1 MEVPAAMIGPG
12 GGSGWIMEPLLG
24 NLMMVAALSAQGAA
38 PAPGGA
44 TETVQ
49 VAQVKV
55 VETVN
60 HWSTYVSG
68 EGSERICWAS
78 SRPVKWVA
86 SRKGV
91 RRGGIWLAVS
101 DRPGK
106 NVGNEV
112 NFRAGYPL
120 AEGKPVSLSVGDR
133 KFDMVSRGEDA
144 WSASAAEDGE
154 IVQAFRKGASA
165 TIRGV
170 STRGTK
176 TTDTFSL
183 IGFTATLQQVKES
196 CAR

>member
-1 MEVPAAMIGPG
+1 MEVLAAMIGPG
-12 GGSGWIMEPLLG
+12 GGNGWIMEPLLG
-24 NLMMVAALSAQGAA
+24 SLMMVAALSAQGTD

-49 VAQVKV
+49 VAQVKL

-60 HWSTYVSG
+60 HWSTYVS

-101 DRPGK
+101 DWPGR
-106 NVGNEV
+106 NVSDEI

-120 AEGKPVSLSVGDR
+120 AKGKPISLSVGGR
-133 KFDMVSRGEDA
+133 KFDMVSKGENA
-144 WSASAAEDGE
+144 WSISAAKDGE

-183 IGFTATLQQVKES
+183 IGFTAALQQVKES

>member
-12 GGSGWIMEPLLG
+12 GGNGWIMEPLLG
-24 NLMMVAALSAQGAA
+24 SLMMVAALSAQGTD

-60 HWSTYVSG
+60 HWSTYVS
-68 EGSERICWAS
+68 EGSERICWTS
-78 SRPVKWVA
+78 SKPVKWVA

-91 RRGGIWLAVS
+91 RRGRIGLAVTY
-101 DRPGK
+101 RPGR
-106 NVGNEV
+106 NVSNEV
-112 NFRAGYPL
+112 NFTAGYPL

-133 KFDMVSRGEDA
+133 KFKMVSNGENA
-144 WSASAAEDGE
+144 WSTSVAEDGE

-165 TIRGV
+165 TIRAV